1 MNRSVKALAPF
12 LADTWWFGAT
22 NRLPIEEFKT
32 ALALRKKQGFSAIQ
46 IVAGVP
52 PEVSFFSNEAKNA
65 GGHPF
70 SSDFKLNPSYFNE
83 LDKKIKLIVDAELT
97 PIIYGGWGH
106 HIDIIGIE
114 KMKAFWKEIIARY
127 SKFPVIFCLCGE
139 ADVFL
144 EGYIPSKQGN
154 AKFLAKITNSI
165 SPTLLQKL
173 RVLKHKATII
183 DKNKRNKLLKKRIAK
198 WNEVGIYLAKI
209 NTANRLLTVHI
220 STLTDANSLFENPS
234 WLDINSLQSGH
245 DENRLYFMR
254 KTILSGVKPIIN
266 LEPWYEGIHGN
277 FDEYWQRKAFW
288 ICMLSGASGHVYGA
302 HGVWQKENRDN
313 FMGHWGKSN
322 YFSSLGYKGADQ
334 VGKGMTFLSKMS
346 LQKIVPDKK
355 IISPQFSKDK
365 LNYPICA
372 KLQDKYLVYFP
383 KKAERKFI
391 LNLSDKY
398 KLTWINPE
406 DLEVINVEK
415 TVEKYTI
422 DPDSHGAKDKLLLI
436 ELN

>member
-32 ALALRKKQGFSAIQ
+32 ALSLRKKQGFSAIQ

-52 PEVSFFSNEAKNA
+52 PEISFFSNEAKNA

-70 SSDFKLNPSYFNE
+70 LSDFTLNISYFIA
-83 LDKKIKLIVDAELT
+83 LDRKIKHIVEAELT

-114 KMKAFWKEIIARY
+114 KMKAFWKEIVTRY
-127 SKFPVIFCLCGE
+127 SKYPVIFCLCGE

-144 EGYIPSKQGN
+144 EGYNPTKQDK
-154 AKFLAKITNSI
+154 AKFLAKITSNI
-165 SPTLLQKL
+165 SSALLQKL
-173 RVLKHKATII
+173 RILKHKATNI
-183 DKNKRNKLLKKRIAK
+183 DKDKRNELLKNRIAK
-198 WNEVGIYLAKI
+198 WNEVGSYLAKI
-209 NTANRLLTVHI
+209 NTAKRPITVHI
-220 STLTDANSLFENPS
+220 STLTDAYSLFENPS
-234 WLDINSLQSGH
+234 WLDINSFQSGH
-245 DENRLYFMR
+245 DVDRLYFMR
-254 KTILSGVKPIIN
+254 ETILSGVKPIIN

-288 ICMLSGASGHVYGA
+288 ICMLSGASGHGYGA
-302 HGVWQKENRDN
+302 HGVWQKENGDN

-322 YFSSLGYKGADQ
+322 YSSSLSYKGAGQ
-334 VGKGMTFLSKMS
+334 IGKGLTFLSKLS
-346 LQKIVPDKK
+346 LQKIVPDQKL
-355 IISPQFSKDK
+355 ISPQFSKDK

-372 KLQDKYLVYFP
+372 KILDKYIVYFP
-383 KKAERKFI
+383 GEAERKFI
-391 LNLSDKY
+391 LNLSNKY

-406 DLEVINVEK
+406 DWKIINVEK
-415 TVEKYTI
+415 TAGEYTI

-436 ELN
+436 EL